1 MFTGWVP
8 QPSRPTWMQSRDH
21 GNDMEI
27 QGATQGTALQQ
38 LPSTLASLADFPSQF
53 HAPFFCILGF
63 WQRLLCAGICCNT
76 EPVDWAVFGSHCCD
90 KFLPISPIFQACA
103 RPGESRRGAQ
113 VGAAWGSIIKQV
125 ACTGCESLKAP
136 SSPDSALPIRKA
148 LPKGQVQTGTPVLS
162 SYTFLL

>member
-1 MFTGWVP
+1 MET
-8 QPSRPTWMQSRDH
+8 TWRYK
-21 GNDMEI
+21 ELPK
-27 QGATQGTALQQ
+27 AQ
-38 LPSTLASLADFPSQF
+38 LFSSFP
-53 HAPFFCILGF
+53 APWLPWLTSHLNSMLLFFCILGF

-162 SYTFLL
+162 SYTFLLWGIDKYVKYIFHKLEDNN